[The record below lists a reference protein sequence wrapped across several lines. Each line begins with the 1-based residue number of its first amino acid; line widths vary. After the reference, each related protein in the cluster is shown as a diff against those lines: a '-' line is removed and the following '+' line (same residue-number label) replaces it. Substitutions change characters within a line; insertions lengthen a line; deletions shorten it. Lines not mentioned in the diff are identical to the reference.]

1 MWYPGHMAKTIAQLD
16 KLRKVT
22 DLVIEV
28 VDARAP
34 IATRSYN
41 KGPVKEK
48 RSLVILAKSDLAD
61 PLVTKQWLS
70 WYESRQQAAFPIF
83 KGISKKE
90 IVKLLSRVL
99 RTKDY
104 FAVVIGVPNVG
115 KSTFINTLKGQRSAT
130 VGAVPGITRG
140 VQWFFVSDK
149 LKVLDT
155 PGLLLPR
162 IWSLDL
168 SAKLL
173 LLGCVDKDHVGPNVI
188 ERAIDLFLKTTGASD
203 MSSHEFVQSFAKKR
217 GMVAKGG
224 IFDLN
229 RATAVLLNEIASGK
243 WGRFSLEKPE
253 EVME

>member
-1 MWYPGHMAKTIAQLD
+1 MAKTITQLD

-34 IATRSYN
+34 IATRSYD
-41 KGPVKEK
+41 KGPVKKK
-48 RSLVILAKSDLAD
+48 RSVVILAKSDLAD

-70 WYESRQQAAFPIF
+70 WYKSRQQVAFPVF
-83 KGISKKE
+83 KDIPRRE
-90 IVKLLSRVL
+90 IVKSLSEIL
-99 RTKDY
+99 RAKDY

-115 KSTFINTLKGQRSAT
+115 KSTFINKLKGRRSAA
-130 VGAVPGITRG
+130 VGAVPGVTRG

-155 PGLLLPR
+155 PGLLLPK
-162 IWSLDL
+162 IWNLDL

-173 LLGCVDKDHVGPNVI
+173 LLGCIDKEHVDPKVI
-188 ERAIDLFLKTTGASD
+188 ERAIDIFLKATEASD
-203 MSSHEFVQSFAKKR
+203 VSPHEFIQSFAKKYR
-217 GMVAKGG
+217 MMAKGG
-224 IFDLN
+224 ILDLN